1 MILKIR
7 IPVNLAG
14 ANKNTPKGGGVF
26 NKIAPGGAE
35 GVGAMAVLRGCWLW
49 HDLFDLLG
57 VGRWLGLAFQ
67 EVAGLG

>member
-26 NKIAPGGAE
+26 NL
-35 GVGAMAVLRGCWLW
+35 AVLRGYRLW

-57 VGRWLGLAFQ
+57 VGRWLGVAF
-67 EVAGLG
+67 